1 MPLRAIISDDESAI
15 RGPWNL
21 PVTYAAKIIVKRMF
35 RGDKDRFKAEA
46 VIVEGLGNPKIC
58 VSRPKIGDTRIFFA
72 DQIDFEDFKFPAEN
86 LTHFRLRSS
95 ILRLTLEN
103 LQFLWTDAKTRAR
116 NASTNSG
123 RTFLKKNGPTPASF
137 SFIFGPFKQIIQ
149 FLQQIKVKKCP
160 NVHPV
165 YSTGIWYQDLSNR
178 SCHPLPLDQGSCPSG
193 RT

>member
-123 RTFLKKNGPTPASF
+123 RTFFKKMGQPRPLFLLF
-137 SFIFGPFKQIIQ
+137 SALSNKQYIFYNKSKWKNVQCPSSIQYWDLIPRPFKQE
-149 FLQQIKVKKCP
+149 
-160 NVHPV
+160 
-165 YSTGIWYQDLSNR
+165 LSPITTR
-178 SCHPLPLDQGSCPSG
+178 PGLLPF
-193 RT
+193 R